1 MEPLTNA
8 QIEVMERVRARLV
21 KRGFA
26 MTDVEMISYSVIYR
40 RLRTEWVEAGVGT
53 GQQGKP
59 HPLEVFVLFG
69 QEENYGG

>member
-1 MEPLTNA
+1 MDALTAA
-8 QIEVMERVRARLV
+8 QIEVMERVRRRLEQ
-21 KRGFA
+21 RGFEV
-26 MTDVEMISYSVIYR
+26 TDAGMISYAVIYR

-69 QEENYGG
+69 QEENYEG